1 MRQTLDNQGLA
12 RVAGHILN
20 ERHPMN
26 KESAHKLLNA
36 RMGAYFSGAEFA
48 RKAVD
53 SYFKSHPKHS

>member
-1 MRQTLDNQGLA
+1 MKQTLDSQGLA

-36 RMGAYFSGAEFA
+36 RMGAYFTGTEFA
-48 RKAVD
+48 RKAID
-53 SYFKSHPKHS
+53 CYFGSHSRHS